1 MANILIGANVQVG
14 TGQATANMR
23 QFTQTVNR
31 EFNSIKTSVNGANN
45 SFNRFERNISQM
57 NHNVTT
63 VFHNMENAV
72 NNWRNSFRTAVANV
86 STLLGFQLIGSAL
99 RNINETL
106 QQTEKSIGA
115 LQAITDGVDGAK
127 AKFAELND
135 LSRTVPQSFD
145 EITQAALTLGKNGL
159 DTSAQSIKAL
169 AEIARGTGQSFTS
182 VAQALTSAS
191 MGQLRGLKQLGIT
204 AVQEGDKIKLT
215 YKGVTETIKAD
226 TAELQNYM
234 NKLANSQFADTLK
247 PEMEGV
253 TGATKRVS
261 EAWGDMWRQLGD
273 SGLSKV
279 TIEGLNLVTS
289 ALDKFTQMLKSD
301 TISSAINGIG
311 DLFTSVTESI
321 KGLFGDLSDS
331 FLEAMNSMSDSCENA
346 VKAQISSFGNWLSF
360 VGLVIREFIGYVQRA
375 FGAWTSFTSAIGS
388 QMAEITHGTTR
399 EVLARSSADNALL
412 TIAKQKGEYEKAR
425 AELIRQSGSAT
436 VTDRD
441 LVRFLRS
448 GMFAGDIDYKTL
460 YQQNLKQQ
468 FDSIKDSN
476 KTFVDKFTDNIEQ
489 SNQRINKEIN
499 EYYDKVAKGIAAS
512 RGHKITTAS
521 ELTGTTENAP
531 TNLTGGT
538 TIGNDKGGKG
548 GKGGKS
554 SALVWKDTWSAYY
567 QRFLDDQARTLSKS
581 EQIEYQYQKRLLE
594 LSKMYAENRNVS
606 EEEYNAVKLA
616 IEKQYLDA
624 RKALNQETYDFM
636 QTLNGDGELV
646 RLQTQYQQKL
656 EMLQQYHDQE
666 LISETAYQEALAA
679 LREEYYKKDSEYQ
692 DKKRKAKHDEWAKPY
707 KETADALGQVA
718 AGFQNLT
725 TGLNENSGAYKAAFA
740 LQKGFAVASATANA
754 IVAWSSALTTQPFFP
769 AGIAAYSQA
778 IAMTTQILSQLKG
791 VTMHDKGGKIASGA
805 LGIVGE
811 YGPELIQGPATV
823 TSRKDTADLLSNAGQ
838 SNVQVNLIEDA
849 SRAGQVNQR
858 TDDDTQTIIDVIVSN
873 IRNGGAVA
881 NAMSGTYGLARQGY

>member
-23 QFTQTVNR
+23 QFSQTVNR

-86 STLLGFQLIGSAL
+86 STLLGFQLISSAL

-106 QQTEKSIGA
+106 QQTERSIGA

-127 AKFAELND
+127 VKFAELND

-441 LVRFLRS
+441 LVRFLRA
-448 GMFAGDIDYKTL
+448 GMFAGDTDYKTL
-460 YQQNLKQQ
+460 YQQNLKQHRE
-468 FDSIKDSN
+468 SIKRSMSIM
-476 KTFVDKFTDNIEQ
+476 T
-489 SNQRINKEIN
+489 RLP
-499 EYYDKVAKGIAAS
+499 KV
-512 RGHKITTAS
+512 
-521 ELTGTTENAP
+521 
-531 TNLTGGT
+531 
-538 TIGNDKGGKG
+538 
-548 GKGGKS
+548 
-554 SALVWKDTWSAYY
+554 
-567 QRFLDDQARTLSKS
+567 
-581 EQIEYQYQKRLLE
+581 
-594 LSKMYAENRNVS
+594 
-606 EEEYNAVKLA
+606 
-616 IEKQYLDA
+616 
-624 RKALNQETYDFM
+624 
-636 QTLNGDGELV
+636 
-646 RLQTQYQQKL
+646 
-656 EMLQQYHDQE
+656 
-666 LISETAYQEALAA
+666 
-679 LREEYYKKDSEYQ
+679 
-692 DKKRKAKHDEWAKPY
+692 
-707 KETADALGQVA
+707 
-718 AGFQNLT
+718 
-725 TGLNENSGAYKAAFA
+725 
-740 LQKGFAVASATANA
+740 
-754 IVAWSSALTTQPFFP
+754 
-769 AGIAAYSQA
+769 
-778 IAMTTQILSQLKG
+778 
-791 VTMHDKGGKIASGA
+791 
-805 LGIVGE
+805 
-811 YGPELIQGPATV
+811 
-823 TSRKDTADLLSNAGQ
+823 
-838 SNVQVNLIEDA
+838 
-849 SRAGQVNQR
+849 
-858 TDDDTQTIIDVIVSN
+858 
-873 IRNGGAVA
+873 
-881 NAMSGTYGLARQGY
+881 

>member
-1 MANILIGANVQVG
+1 
-14 TGQATANMR
+14 
-23 QFTQTVNR
+23 
-31 EFNSIKTSVNGANN
+31 
-45 SFNRFERNISQM
+45 
-57 NHNVTT
+57 
-63 VFHNMENAV
+63 
-72 NNWRNSFRTAVANV
+72 
-86 STLLGFQLIGSAL
+86 
-99 RNINETL
+99 
-106 QQTEKSIGA
+106 
-115 LQAITDGVDGAK
+115 
-127 AKFAELND
+127 
-135 LSRTVPQSFD
+135 
-145 EITQAALTLGKNGL
+145 
-159 DTSAQSIKAL
+159 
-169 AEIARGTGQSFTS
+169 
-182 VAQALTSAS
+182 
-191 MGQLRGLKQLGIT
+191 
-204 AVQEGDKIKLT
+204 
-215 YKGVTETIKAD
+215 
-226 TAELQNYM
+226 
-234 NKLANSQFADTLK
+234 
-247 PEMEGV
+247 
-253 TGATKRVS
+253 
-261 EAWGDMWRQLGD
+261 
-273 SGLSKV
+273 
-279 TIEGLNLVTS
+279 
-289 ALDKFTQMLKSD
+289 
-301 TISSAINGIG
+301 
-311 DLFTSVTESI
+311 
-321 KGLFGDLSDS
+321 
-331 FLEAMNSMSDSCENA
+331 
-346 VKAQISSFGNWLSF
+346 LSF

-412 TIAKQKGEYEKAR
+412 SIAKQKGEYEKAR

-441 LVRFLRS
+441 LIRFLRS
-448 GMFAGDIDYKTL
+448 GMFAGDTDYKTL

-468 FDSIKDSN
+468 LDSIKDSN

-512 RGHKITTAS
+512 RNHKITTAS

-538 TIGNDKGGKG
+538 TIGNDKGDKG

-594 LSKMYAENRNVS
+594 LNRMYAENRNVS

-624 RKALNQETYDFM
+624 KKALNQETYDFM

-646 RLQTQYQQKL
+646 RLQNQYQQKL

-679 LREEYYKKDSEYQ
+679 LREEYYKKDGEYQ

-769 AGIAAYSQA
+769 AGIAAYGQA

>member
-191 MGQLRGLKQLGIT
+191 MGQLRSLKQLGIT

-448 GMFAGDIDYKTL
+448 GMFAGDTDYKTL

-468 FDSIKDSN
+468 LDSIKDSN

-538 TIGNDKGGKG
+538 TIGNDKGDKS

-769 AGIAAYSQA
+769 AGIAAYGQA